1 MSKRMEVELAS
12 IGDNAISDR
21 RTPTKAKAPTHQI
34 RSRVISMLDSTI
46 QHPSTLFGACHHFGG
61 VSPRLNGTTARV
73 WGLLTIGPGS
83 GKPVFRTRSNAMAGI
98 MARGALGLGGQGAG
112 QLVGQKNARKQ
123 KRKKAITR
131 FATIYRCTLQ
141 LSSAGTGQRNGITPS
156 SFSSF
161 SFVVAHGDQL
171 SALICIWPKRLRGS
185 FEVNSHSL
193 GDWEE
198 ALHMVPQ
205 LFSRLRGRRAC
216 IPGVREK

>member
-1 MSKRMEVELAS
+1 MAS

-61 VSPRLNGTTARV
+61 LSPRLNGTMARV

-83 GKPVFRTRSNAMAGI
+83 GKPVFRTRSKTHGRHGKHG
-98 MARGALGLGGQGAG
+98 RGGGLGVDRGQGG
-112 QLVGQKNARKQ
+112 VLDRKTNARKQ
-123 KRKKAITR
+123 EKGKRKSR
-131 FATIYRCTLQ
+131 GLQTIYHCTLQ
-141 LSSAGTGQRNGITPS
+141 LSSGWNGQRNGITLS

-171 SALICIWPKRLRGS
+171 SALICIWRKRLRGS

-193 GDWEE
+193 GGWEE